1 MLLDVDHG
9 ALRNSRFHGTAASL
23 VKLVSDRDCRRMN
36 LVALQAMYQPRDGDR
51 RHDHQDREGQHQF
64 KQREPASQGLSPGTT
79 GNVDFDQQKTSQC
92 WQMSLV
98 VRQF

>member
-1 MLLDVDHG
+1 
-9 ALRNSRFHGTAASL
+9 
-23 VKLVSDRDCRRMN
+23 MN